1 MTADVQQVA
10 EQLRADYASPD
21 PDREPAMAS
30 LFAATVELKHVPPA
44 PTDGPLP
51 GAMLRDVAIAETQA
65 ANRAFTEVTR
75 DNVQV
80 TVNGSS
86 IRLQSTTKGTLV
98 NGESV
103 SIDTDVVVEIQ
114 DGRIVAMEARMSE
127 EDGKRWRQALEAG
140 GFEAPAR

>member
-1 MTADVQQVA
+1 
-10 EQLRADYASPD
+10 
-21 PDREPAMAS
+21 MAS
-30 LFAATVELKHVPPA
+30 LFAETVELEHVPPA

-51 GAMLRDVAIAETQA
+51 GAMLREVAIAETQA

-75 DNVQV
+75 DDVRV

-98 NGESV
+98 TGESV

-140 GFEAPAR
+140 GFEVPAR